1 MGGGGWIPLLLSS
14 NVGGGISGWWEDVL
28 WPSSSPSEL
37 QNSTVV
43 GRGWGVRWW
52 WSVSYTDAAPGEKA
66 AFLFLVALVSRATGC
81 CCWSFL
87 NQLQPPLHMDFLLL
101 LLWEFAVAAAAGCCF
116 LLELGA
122 VAGCC
127 CLLKLA
133 AVAGCCWLLKL
144 ADVAGCSCLLELAA
158 AGIHTIVQY
167 ICTHYPVLRSRS
179 QWSQN

>member
-81 CCWSFL
+81 CCWSFW
-87 NQLQPPLHMDFLLL
+87 QDT
-101 LLWEFAVAAAAGCCF
+101 AVEPAAAVSAYGLPAAAAM
-116 LLELGA
+116 EI
-122 VAGCC
+122 CC
-127 CLLKLA
+127 CCSCWLLLF
-133 AVAGCCWLLKL
+133 AGATCCCWLLL
-144 ADVAGCSCLLELAA
+144 VAEACCSCWLLLVDEACWCSWL
-158 AGIHTIVQY
+158 
-167 ICTHYPVLRSRS
+167 
-179 QWSQN
+179 